1 MRIRIDADRCQ
12 GHQMCAVVAPELF
25 GSDDFGNAT
34 ILIEGAVPPE
44 LEAKARRGAGT
55 CPEQA
60 VIIED

>member
-1 MRIRIDADRCQ
+1 
-12 GHQMCAVVAPELF
+12 MCAVVAPELF

-34 ILIEGAVPPE
+34 ILIDGAVPPE